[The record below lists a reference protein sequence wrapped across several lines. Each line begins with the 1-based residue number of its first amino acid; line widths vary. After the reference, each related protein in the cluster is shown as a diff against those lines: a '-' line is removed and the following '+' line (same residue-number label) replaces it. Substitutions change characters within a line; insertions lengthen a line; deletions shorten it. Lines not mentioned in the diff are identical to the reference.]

1 MWIGG
6 WLGTI
11 ASSEQGV
18 ERVPAGTRPVVV
30 IAEVLAASCAEY
42 LRDTC
47 KVVEAAGEPR
57 SRLLDLLSD
66 AEGLVVRSGTT
77 VDRELMEAAPRLRV
91 VGRAGVGVDNIDLDE
106 ATRRG
111 ILVANA
117 PLANSVSAAEHAFGL
132 MLAQARNIARAD
144 ATIRAGRWDRAAFR
158 GVELDGKTLGLV
170 GMGRIGT
177 LVAGRA
183 LAFGMSVLAY
193 DPYITADQAR
203 QAGAE
208 LRDLDSLLAESD
220 FISLHLPR
228 TPETENLLDVVAFG
242 KVKPGVRIVNASRGG
257 IIDEEALAEAIR
269 SGRVAGAA
277 LDVFA
282 TEPLVGGPLVE
293 LPQVVLTPHLGA
305 STAEAQDKAGLHVAE
320 SVAAGL
326 MGEPVPAAVN
336 RV

>member
-1 MWIGG
+1 MVG
-6 WLGTI
+6 WGTI
-11 ASSEQGV
+11 VSICKGVMNMGSEG
-18 ERVPAGTRPVVV
+18 RPVVV

-42 LRDTC
+42 LGEICD
-47 KVVEAAGEPR
+47 VVEAAGAPR
-57 SRLLDLLSD
+57 DRLLHLVAE
-66 AEGLVVRSGTT
+66 AEGLVVRSGTR

-132 MLAQARNIARAD
+132 MLSQARNIARAD

-158 GVELDGKTLGLV
+158 GVELDGKVLGLV

-177 LVAGRA
+177 LVAHRA

-203 QAGAE
+203 QAGGE
-208 LRDLDSLLAESD
+208 LRDLDSLLADSD

-228 TPETENLLDVVAFG
+228 TPETENLLDAVAFG

-257 IIDEEALAEAIR
+257 IIDEEALAAAIR

-305 STAEAQDKAGLHVAE
+305 STAEAQYKAGLHIAE
-320 SVAAGL
+320 SVVAGL

>member
-1 MWIGG
+1 
-6 WLGTI
+6 
-11 ASSEQGV
+11 
-18 ERVPAGTRPVVV
+18 VV

-47 KVVEAAGEPR
+47 EVVEASGESR
-57 SRLLDLLSD
+57 SRLMDLLSG
-66 AEGLVVRSGTT
+66 AEGLVVRSGTR
-77 VDRELMEAAPRLRV
+77 VDRELMDAAPRLRV

-106 ATRRG
+106 TTRRG

-117 PLANSVSAAEHAFGL
+117 PLANSISAAEHAFGL

-158 GVELDGKTLGLV
+158 GVELHGKVLGLV

-177 LVAGRA
+177 LVAQRA

-203 QAGAE
+203 QAGGE
-208 LRDLDSLLAESD
+208 LRDLDSLLADSD

-228 TPETENLLDVVAFG
+228 TPETENLLDADAFT
-242 KVKPGVRIVNASRGG
+242 KVKPEVRIVNASRGG
-257 IIDEEALAEAIR
+257 IIDEDALAAAIR

-282 TEPLVGGPLVE
+282 TEPLVGGPLVD

-320 SVAAGL
+320 AVVAGL

>member
-1 MWIGG
+1 MP
-6 WLGTI
+6 
-11 ASSEQGV
+11 SE
-18 ERVPAGTRPVVV
+18 ARPVVV
-30 IAEVLAASCAEY
+30 IAEVLAPVCAEY
-42 LRDTC
+42 LSTKCR
-47 KVVEAAGEPR
+47 VVEAAGEPR
-57 SRLLDLLSD
+57 TRLLELVAD
-66 AEGLVVRSGTT
+66 AEGLVVRSGTR
-77 VDRELMEAAPRLRV
+77 VDGELMAAAPRLRV
-91 VGRAGVGVDNIDLDE
+91 VGRAGVGVDNIDLEE

-111 ILVANA
+111 VTVANA

-132 MLAQARNIARAD
+132 MLSQARNIARAD
-144 ATIRAGRWDRAAFR
+144 ASIRSGRWDRAAFR

-177 LVAGRA
+177 LVAQRA

-193 DPYITADQAR
+193 DPYITAEQAR
-203 QAGAE
+203 QAGGE
-208 LRDLDSLLAESD
+208 LRDLDSLLADSD

-228 TPETENLLDVVAFG
+228 TPETENLLDAGAFS

-257 IIDEEALAEAIR
+257 IIDEDALAEAIR

-282 TEPLVGGPLVE
+282 TEPLVGGPLVD

-305 STAEAQDKAGLHVAE
+305 STVEAQNKAGLHVAQ
-320 SVAAGL
+320 SVMAGL
-326 MGEPVPAAVN
+326 EGEPVPNAVN

>member
-1 MWIGG
+1 
-6 WLGTI
+6 
-11 ASSEQGV
+11 
-18 ERVPAGTRPVVV
+18 VV

-47 KVVEAAGEPR
+47 EVVEAAGEPR
-57 SRLLDLLSD
+57 SRLMDLLSD
-66 AEGLVVRSGTT
+66 AEGLVVRSGTR

-111 ILVANA
+111 IVVANA

-158 GVELDGKTLGLV
+158 GVELHGKVLGLV
-170 GMGRIGT
+170 GLGRIGT
-177 LVAGRA
+177 LVAQRA

-193 DPYITADQAR
+193 DPYITAGQAR
-203 QAGAE
+203 EAGGE
-208 LRDLDSLLAESD
+208 LRDLDSLLADSD

-228 TPETENLLDVVAFG
+228 TPETENLLDADAFD

-257 IIDEEALAEAIR
+257 IIDEEALAAAIR

-282 TEPLVGGPLVE
+282 SEPLVGGPLVE
-293 LPQVVLTPHLGA
+293 LPEVVLTPHLGA

>member
-1 MWIGG
+1 M
-6 WLGTI
+6 
-11 ASSEQGV
+11 
-18 ERVPAGTRPVVV
+18 V

-47 KVVEAAGEPR
+47 EVVEAAGESR
-57 SRLLDLLSD
+57 SRLLGLLSD

-106 ATRRG
+106 ATSRG

-117 PLANSVSAAEHAFGL
+117 PLANSISAAEHAFGL

-158 GVELDGKTLGLV
+158 GVELHGKVLGLV
-170 GMGRIGT
+170 GLGRIGT
-177 LVAGRA
+177 LVAQRA

-203 QAGAE
+203 QAGGE
-208 LRDLDSLLAESD
+208 LRDLDSLLADSD

-228 TPETENLLDVVAFG
+228 TPETENLLDAVTFT

-257 IIDEEALAEAIR
+257 IIDEEALAAAIR

-293 LPQVVLTPHLGA
+293 LSQVVLTPHLGA

-320 SVAAGL
+320 AVVAGL

>member
-1 MWIGG
+1 M
-6 WLGTI
+6 
-11 ASSEQGV
+11 
-18 ERVPAGTRPVVV
+18 V
-30 IAEVLAASCAEY
+30 IAEMLATSCAEY

-47 KVVEAAGEPR
+47 EVVEAAGEPR
-57 SRLLDLLSD
+57 SRLLELLSD
-66 AEGLVVRSGTT
+66 AEGLVVRSGTR
-77 VDRELMEAAPRLRV
+77 VDRELMDAAPQLRV

-132 MLAQARNIARAD
+132 MLAQARNIAQAD

-158 GVELDGKTLGLV
+158 GVELHGKVLGLV
-170 GMGRIGT
+170 GLGRIGA
-177 LVAGRA
+177 LVAQRA

-203 QAGAE
+203 QAGGE
-208 LRDLDSLLAESD
+208 LRDLDSLLADSD

-228 TPETENLLDVVAFG
+228 TPETENLLDAVAFS

-257 IIDEEALAEAIR
+257 IIDEEALAAAIR

-320 SVAAGL
+320 AVVAGL
-326 MGEPVPAAVN
+326 MGEPVPSAVN

>member
-1 MWIGG
+1 MG
-6 WLGTI
+6 
-11 ASSEQGV
+11 SE
-18 ERVPAGTRPVVV
+18 RRPVVV
-30 IAEVLAASCAEY
+30 IAEVLAASCAKY
-42 LRDTC
+42 LRENCD
-47 KVVEAAGEPR
+47 VVEAAGEPR
-57 SRLLDLLSD
+57 DRLLHLLAE

-77 VDRELMEAAPRLRV
+77 VDRELMDAAPRLRV

-158 GVELDGKTLGLV
+158 GVELHGKVLGLV
-170 GMGRIGT
+170 GLGRIGA
-177 LVAGRA
+177 LVAQRT

-203 QAGAE
+203 QAGGE
-208 LRDLDSLLAESD
+208 LRDLDSLLADSD

-228 TPETENLLDVVAFG
+228 TPETENLLDAVAFS

-257 IIDEEALAEAIR
+257 IIDEEALAAAIR

-320 SVAAGL
+320 AVVAGL
-326 MGEPVPAAVN
+326 MGEPVPSAVN

>member
-1 MWIGG
+1 M
-6 WLGTI
+6 
-11 ASSEQGV
+11 
-18 ERVPAGTRPVVV
+18 PAGTRPVVV

-47 KVVEAAGEPR
+47 EVVEAAGEPR
-57 SRLLDLLSD
+57 SRLLELLSD
-66 AEGLVVRSGTT
+66 AEGLVVRSGTR

-111 ILVANA
+111 IVVANA
-117 PLANSVSAAEHAFGL
+117 PLANSISAAEHAFGL

-144 ATIRAGRWDRAAFR
+144 ATIRDGRWDRAAFR
-158 GVELDGKTLGLV
+158 GVELHGKVLGLV

-177 LVAGRA
+177 LVAQRA

-193 DPYITADQAR
+193 DPYITDDQAR
-203 QAGAE
+203 QAGGE
-208 LRDLDSLLAESD
+208 LRDLDSLLADSD

-228 TPETENLLDVVAFG
+228 TPETENLLDAVAFA
-242 KVKPGVRIVNASRGG
+242 KAKPGVRIVNASRGG

-269 SGRVAGAA
+269 SGQVAGAA
-277 LDVFA
+277 LDVYA

-305 STAEAQDKAGLHVAE
+305 STAEAQHKAGLHVAE

-326 MGEPVPAAVN
+326 MGEPVPVAVN

>member
-1 MWIGG
+1 M
-6 WLGTI
+6 
-11 ASSEQGV
+11 
-18 ERVPAGTRPVVV
+18 PAGTRPVVV

-42 LRDTC
+42 LQNTC
-47 KVVEAAGEPR
+47 EVVEAAGEPR
-57 SRLLDLLSD
+57 SRLMGLLSD
-66 AEGLVVRSGTT
+66 AEGLVVRSGTR
-77 VDRELMEAAPRLRV
+77 VDQELMDAAPRLRV

-158 GVELDGKTLGLV
+158 GVELEGKTLGLV

-177 LVAGRA
+177 LVAQRA

-203 QAGAE
+203 QAGGE
-208 LRDLDSLLAESD
+208 LRDLDSLLADSD

-228 TPETENLLDVVAFG
+228 TPETENLLDAAAFG
-242 KVKPGVRIVNASRGG
+242 KVKPGVRIINASRGG
-257 IIDEEALAEAIR
+257 IIDEEALAAAIR

-277 LDVFA
+277 LDVYA

-320 SVAAGL
+320 SVAAAL
-326 MGEPVPAAVN
+326 MGEPVPSAVN

>member
-1 MWIGG
+1 M
-6 WLGTI
+6 
-11 ASSEQGV
+11 
-18 ERVPAGTRPVVV
+18 PAGTRPVVV

-42 LRDTC
+42 LQNTC
-47 KVVEAAGEPR
+47 EVVEAAGEPR
-57 SRLLDLLSD
+57 SRLMGLLPD
-66 AEGLVVRSGTT
+66 AEGLVVRSGTR

-117 PLANSVSAAEHAFGL
+117 PLANSISAAEHAFGL

-158 GVELDGKTLGLV
+158 GVEIHGKTLGLV
-170 GMGRIGT
+170 GMGMIGT
-177 LVAGRA
+177 LVAQRA

-193 DPYITADQAR
+193 DPYITAGQAR
-203 QAGAE
+203 RAGGE

-228 TPETENLLDVVAFG
+228 TPETENLLDAAAFG
-242 KVKPGVRIVNASRGG
+242 KVKPGVRIINASRGG
-257 IIDEEALAEAIR
+257 IIDEKALAEAIR

-305 STAEAQDKAGLHVAE
+305 STTEAQDRAGLHVAE
-320 SVAAGL
+320 SVVAAL
-326 MGEPVPAAVN
+326 MGEPVPSAVN